1 MRKIALIVAGGKGVR
16 MNSNIP
22 KQFLLLNNIPILI
35 HTINAFSDLDEIL
48 LVLPKEQFNYWSELC
63 LKYNLKTPHTV
74 IAGGEN
80 RFDSVKNG
88 LDKIYDDS
96 IVLIHDGVRPFISKK
111 IITELINNVKKQV
124 GVIPA
129 IKLKDSIRKISSN
142 STTTINRENL
152 YKIQTPQ
159 CFLSKEIKTAYQ
171 QASSKEFTDDASV
184 FESTIGTILPIMGE
198 ERNLKITTQEDLEI
212 ANSLI

>member
-1 MRKIALIVAGGKGVR
+1 MRKTALIVAGGKGAR
-16 MNSNIP
+16 MNSSIP

-48 LVLPKEQFNYWSELC
+48 LVLPKEQFNYWNQLC
-63 LKYNLKTPHTV
+63 LKYNLNIPHTI
-74 IAGGEN
+74 IAGGES

-88 LDKIYDDS
+88 LDEICNES

-111 IITELINNVKKQV
+111 IIAKLINTVKKKV
-124 GVIPA
+124 GVVPV
-129 IKLKDSIRKISSN
+129 IKLKDSIRKISN
-142 STTTINRENL
+142 DSTKPISRKDL

-159 CFLSKEIKTAYQ
+159 CFLSTEIKTAYQ
-171 QASSKEFTDDASV
+171 QVSSKEFTDDASV
-184 FESTIGTILPIMGE
+184 FESISGTILPIMGE
-198 ERNLKITTQEDLEI
+198 ERNLKITTKEDLEI

>member
-1 MRKIALIVAGGKGVR
+1 MRKIALIVAGGKGAR
-16 MNSNIP
+16 MNSSIP

-48 LVLPKEQFNYWSELC
+48 LVLPKEQFNYWNQLC
-63 LKYNLKTPHTV
+63 LKYNVNIPHTI
-74 IAGGEN
+74 IAGGES

-88 LDKIYDDS
+88 LNEICNES

-111 IITELINNVKKQV
+111 IIAELINTVKKNV
-124 GVIPA
+124 GVVPV
-129 IKLKDSIRKISSN
+129 IKLKDSIRKISN
-142 STTTINRENL
+142 DSTKPINREDL

-159 CFLSKEIKTAYQ
+159 CFLSAEIKKAYQ
-171 QASSKEFTDDASV
+171 QVYSKEFTDDASV
-184 FESTIGTILPIMGE
+184 FERMSGTILPIMGE

>member
-1 MRKIALIVAGGKGVR
+1 MRKIALIVAGGKGAR
-16 MNSNIP
+16 MNSSIP

-48 LVLPKEQFNYWSELC
+48 LVLPKEQFNYWNQLC
-63 LKYNLKTPHTV
+63 LKYNLNIPHTI
-74 IAGGEN
+74 IAGGES

-88 LDKIYDDS
+88 LNEICNES

-111 IITELINNVKKQV
+111 IIAELINTVKKNV
-124 GVIPA
+124 GVVPV
-129 IKLKDSIRKISSN
+129 IKLKDSIRKISN
-142 STTTINRENL
+142 DSTEPINREDL

-159 CFLSKEIKTAYQ
+159 CFLSAEIKRAYQ
-171 QASSKEFTDDASV
+171 QFYSKEFTDDASV
-184 FESTIGTILPIMGE
+184 FESMSGTILPIMGE